1 MFIFHFISLSTI
13 TLVGVIF
20 SAWFGFDLFN
30 FSSLSSSICLTL
42 WFKRGKDNWFF
53 FFFEFLVGLQVITSS
68 WCWWRMISYPFCW
81 NYNLFGDKLFLH
93 CSSSNHW
100 HTFAH
105 LTLQQQEDNLLL
117 LFQRRGYFLSYLE
130 ST

>member
-42 WFKRGKDNWFF
+42 WFKRGKDNWYIYFF
-53 FFFEFLVGLQVITSS
+53 FWVSCWITSS